1 MSNKKNT
8 IRKIHES
15 KFKASI
21 VATGGGAN
29 FIADLLSISGAS
41 NTILESYV
49 PYSRKSIDIFLKAS
63 PEKYCS
69 LPTALNI
76 ASKAYRKS
84 SILKEETK
92 NKHLIGLSIVASLAT
107 SYKKIGEHKFFI
119 VIQTNSYTKC
129 ISCVLEKIRGL
140 EKKRRIDL

>member
-1 MSNKKNT
+1 MSLSNPATWSNLKFTHLSISYNGLESSINKNNQKSKFSYLVLKVELNELITAGLSLSEASYYLAKKNNLRKLILMSNKKNT

-49 PYSRKSIDIFLKAS
+49 PYSRKSID
-63 PEKYCS
+63 
-69 LPTALNI
+69 
-76 ASKAYRKS
+76 
-84 SILKEETK
+84 
-92 NKHLIGLSIVASLAT
+92 
-107 SYKKIGEHKFFI
+107 FF
-119 VIQTNSYTKC
+119 N
-129 ISCVLEKIRGL
+129 
-140 EKKRRIDL
+140 

>member
-49 PYSRKSIDIFLKAS
+49 PYSRKSIDINA
-63 PEKYCS
+63 
-69 LPTALNI
+69 
-76 ASKAYRKS
+76 S
-84 SILKEETK
+84 SISFF
-92 NKHLIGLSIVASLAT
+92 LISGDGS
-107 SYKKIGEHKFFI
+107 
-119 VIQTNSYTKC
+119 
-129 ISCVLEKIRGL
+129 
-140 EKKRRIDL
+140 